1 MNSPSVVPPY
11 LPTIPNML
19 RQASSQYAEE
29 EFIVR
34 GERRLTFAELDR
46 ESMRLARGLVASGV
60 GKGSQVGVLLP
71 NGPDFALAF
80 MAAARIGA
88 VVLPM
93 STLYQ
98 PRELKWVLRHADID
112 TLIVA
117 PGYLGHDYMA
127 RLTQALPGLD
137 RHHGHRLFLDEAPHL
152 RRVYVW
158 SDEAPLWAL
167 PAPAA
172 LQQAAESGPVTEALV
187 RAMEDAVTPADRAFM
202 IYTSGSTADPK
213 GVVHTHGNSMR
224 HSYQM
229 ATAYGLPKAGERVI
243 SPRPFFWIAG
253 LSATFF
259 YALHAGFCIVVP
271 GDSQPATFLELM
283 VAENAHF
290 VTGAAPG
297 FAAIANLAESRNETL
312 SVIQLVTD
320 YAGVVEKVDGVPRFV
335 SRRLE
340 ELFPAAEAQR
350 TRHLMPRIYG
360 MTETTS
366 AYVSLP
372 APQRLPEAKAGSN
385 GQPAPGTFVRIVDPE
400 TRAPLPPGVPGELVV
415 GGYSLMAGLH
425 KKERHETFVGE
436 LLYPTGDMC
445 SVDEDGW
452 VTFVTRLSEMIKISG
467 ANVAPLEVESL
478 LNGRDGIRES
488 AVVSIEHDRRT
499 ELVAAVV
506 LHDGADFDEQCVIAD
521 LKGEL
526 SSFKVPR
533 RIVPMAEE
541 DLPRTATGKV
551 HKLRLQKTLQESL
564 VAG

>member
-1 MNSPSVVPPY
+1 MTSPSVVPPY
-11 LPTIPNML
+11 PPTIPNML
-19 RQASSQYAEE
+19 QHAASQHGDL
-29 EFIVR
+29 EFLVR
-34 GERRLTFAELDR
+34 GKRRLTFAQLEV
-46 ESMRLARGLVASGV
+46 ESMRLARGLVAAGV

-71 NGPDFALAF
+71 NGPEFALAF

-88 VVLPM
+88 VVIPM

-98 PRELKWVLRHADID
+98 PRELKWVLQHADID

-117 PGYLGHDYMA
+117 PGYLGHDYLA
-127 RLTQALPGLD
+127 RLLHALPELELQSD
-137 RHHGHRLFLDEAPHL
+137 PQLFLEAVPHL
-152 RRVYVW
+152 RRIYVW
-158 SDEAPLWAL
+158 SDEAPAWAL
-167 PAPAA
+167 AAPGDLHDSADT
-172 LQQAAESGPVTEALV
+172 GPVAEELV
-187 RAMEDAVTPADRAFM
+187 RALEDAVTPADRAFM

-229 ATAYGLPKAGERVI
+229 ATVYGLPKAGEKVI

-259 YALHAGFCIVVP
+259 YALHAGFCIIVP
-271 GDSQPATFLELM
+271 PDSQPETYLDLM
-283 VAENAHF
+283 AAEKAHF

-297 FAAIANLAESRNETL
+297 FAAIANLAESRGEPL
-312 SVIQLVTD
+312 SVTQLVTD
-320 YAGVVEKVDGVPRFV
+320 YAGVVEKAAGTSRFV
-335 SRRLE
+335 SERLE
-340 ELFPAAEAQR
+340 NAFPAEEAVR

-372 APQRLPEAKAGSN
+372 APQRLPEEKAGAN

-400 TRAPLPPGVPGELVV
+400 TRTPLPPGRPGELLV

-425 KKERHETFVGE
+425 KKERHETFIGE
-436 LLYPTGDMC
+436 LFYPTGDMC
-445 SVDEDGW
+445 SQDEDGW

-478 LNGRDGIRES
+478 LNAHDGIRES
-488 AVVSIEHDRRT
+488 AVVGIEHDRRT
-499 ELVAAVV
+499 ELVAAVI
-506 LHDGADFDEQCVIAD
+506 LHAGGSLDEQALIGK
-521 LKGEL
+521 LKGEM

-533 RIVPMAEE
+533 RIVAMAEE
-541 DLPRTATGKV
+541 EMPRTATGKV
-551 HKLRLQKTLQESL
+551 HKLRLQKALQDTLA
-564 VAG
+564 AG